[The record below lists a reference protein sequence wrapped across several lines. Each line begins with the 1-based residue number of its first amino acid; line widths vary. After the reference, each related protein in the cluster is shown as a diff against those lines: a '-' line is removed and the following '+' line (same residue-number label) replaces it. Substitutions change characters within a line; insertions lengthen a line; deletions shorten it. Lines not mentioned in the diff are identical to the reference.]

1 MTKRRQKKRV
11 LLVGLEYSGPPLRGA
26 SITTKGLCRPEIA
39 PKQAAAPLYEYDVI
53 IINPVS
59 YSHFIFGRAGEH
71 SDSEKELWDLKK
83 ENNDHDLDAAF
94 DRSERQGELKAAIK
108 QGTRVVFV
116 MAVEKKIHFFGW
128 RSLYQAYLIHGVET
142 LATATDFSLK
152 TSKKLTVDRD
162 SHPFA
167 AYFKQLGR
175 EGWTLC
181 GLPPEGE
188 DYVIL
193 ASSPDKKALGLEIEL
208 EGARSWLIS
217 PPPSS
222 AALRLLIQ
230 VTLKTQSEGEQPR
243 YHGIFLS
250 HTSEDKPF
258 VYRLK
263 TALNERGVSDVWV
276 DEAEIMV
283 GDSLIR
289 KIEEAITKARYFGVV
304 LSPRSVRSRWVKK
317 ELEIAMNMEIKS
329 DSVIVLPLLLE
340 KCEIPPFLEGKVY
353 ADFTSPD
360 EFAQELDK
368 LLRKLAL
375 TNT

>member
-1 MTKRRQKKRV
+1 MTDRHQKKRV
-11 LLVGLEYSGPPLRGA
+11 LLVGLEYSGPHLRV
-26 SITTKGLCRPEIA
+26 SITTKGLCRPKIA
-39 PKQAAAPLYEYDVI
+39 PKDAAAPLYEYDVI

-59 YSHFIFGRAGEH
+59 YSHFIFGRAGQH

-83 ENNDHDLDAAF
+83 ENNDYDLDAAF
-94 DRSERQGELKAAIK
+94 DRWERQGELKAALE
-108 QGTRVVFV
+108 QGARVVFV

-142 LATATDFSLK
+142 LATATGFSEK
-152 TSKKLTVDRD
+152 MANMLTIDRP

-167 AYFKQLGR
+167 EYFKQLR
-175 EGWTLC
+175 QEGWTLC
-181 GLPPEGE
+181 GLLPEGE

-193 ASSPDKKALGLEIEL
+193 ASTPDKKALGLEIEV

-230 VTLKTQSEGEQPR
+230 VTLKAQSGGEQPR

-250 HTSEDKPF
+250 HTSEDKTF

-263 TALNERGVSDVWV
+263 AALNKRGVNDVWV

-283 GDSLIR
+283 GDSLIK
-289 KIEEAITKARYFGVV
+289 KIEDAITKARYFGVI

-317 ELEIAMNMEIKS
+317 ELEVAMTMELKG

-340 KCEIPPFLEGKVY
+340 KCDIPPFLEGKVY
-353 ADFTSPD
+353 ADFTSP
-360 EFAQELDK
+360 EAFAESLEK
-368 LLRKLAL
+368 LLRRLAL